1 MIAELNIHHL
11 RNISEAK
18 LSLHPRFNFFS
29 GPNGSGKTSILEA
42 LYLLSAGYSFRTRE
56 ITPLVQSGQNHLTV
70 YAKTRAGDTISV
82 QKFNAGS
89 TLVRRNLQACA
100 RASDLALSLP
110 CQVFYQDLFQIMD
123 AGPSSRRA
131 VLDWGVFHVKPSYH
145 DLWKNYRQVLKQ
157 RNALLRQKADRA
169 AFVPWDKLL
178 DELSQELHQLRFDYF
193 SQWSPRFQ
201 ALLRQLTDKTCD
213 IHYEKG
219 WDKKQRGTP
228 LKTILTEQFA
238 QDMQA
243 QYTHSGAHQAD
254 IGFDSGPIK
263 AKQHLSRGQQK
274 IILIAL
280 KLSQAQLLSSDCVYL
295 MDDISLELDS
305 AHVQRLFACLNQVPG
320 QFFLT
325 AAQALSESAYP
336 IDFERQE
343 FFLNEGNHSLI
354 RNGVE

>member
-131 VLDWGVFHVKPSYH
+131 V
-145 DLWKNYRQVLKQ
+145 
-157 RNALLRQKADRA
+157 
-169 AFVPWDKLL
+169 
-178 DELSQELHQLRFDYF
+178 
-193 SQWSPRFQ
+193 
-201 ALLRQLTDKTCD
+201 
-213 IHYEKG
+213 
-219 WDKKQRGTP
+219 
-228 LKTILTEQFA
+228 
-238 QDMQA
+238 
-243 QYTHSGAHQAD
+243 
-254 IGFDSGPIK
+254 
-263 AKQHLSRGQQK
+263 
-274 IILIAL
+274 
-280 KLSQAQLLSSDCVYL
+280 
-295 MDDISLELDS
+295 
-305 AHVQRLFACLNQVPG
+305 
-320 QFFLT
+320 
-325 AAQALSESAYP
+325 
-336 IDFERQE
+336 
-343 FFLNEGNHSLI
+343 
-354 RNGVE
+354 